1 MRYFKAFHHGMICNS
16 KQYAENTTYEEQG
29 ADKCCEAGV
38 MHFCEMPLDCLDYY
52 DLVEKD
58 GKIVEFAEVEPLDKI
73 LANGN
78 KRASK
83 KLHIGAK
90 LSLKEIIKAQ
100 IEIQMEKGTPD
111 AIASGDVSQLAAS
124 GNDSKLVA
132 SGNYSKLAASG
143 NDSQLAASGD
153 YSKLAASG
161 DGSKLVASGNYS
173 QLAASGDVSQLA
185 ASGDYSKLAASGN
198 SSKLAAS
205 GNDSKLVASGDYS
218 KLAASGNDSQLAASG
233 DYSKLAASGY
243 DSKLAA
249 SGNDSIVTA
258 IGVNNVA
265 SASLGSWIVLA
276 EYDNGGKPICVKAAQ
291 IDGKTLKP
299 NVFYRLKGGEF
310 VEVED

>member
-132 SGNYSKLAASG
+132 SG
-143 NDSQLAASGD
+143 
-153 YSKLAASG
+153 
-161 DGSKLVASGNYS
+161 
-173 QLAASGDVSQLA
+173 
-185 ASGDYSKLAASGN
+185 
-198 SSKLAAS
+198 
-205 GNDSKLVASGDYS
+205 DYS